1 MSADIDIQKS
11 PKCWHL
17 THYWHFWQSER
28 ISVYIFTLVI
38 TISLLMFVFND
49 HQHLHHASHSS
60 GSIKLR
66 RRNFGSV
73 LLHGGA
79 WGRESVLGDVL
90 LHLTCSRELETR
102 NTSDKKERKEKKHGN
117 EVSFL
122 LDILPPWE
130 QTQFSFVTYTHLLS
144 WPTLSNGSDR
154 HR

>member
-1 MSADIDIQKS
+1 
-11 PKCWHL
+11 
-17 THYWHFWQSER
+17 
-28 ISVYIFTLVI
+28 
-38 TISLLMFVFND
+38 MFVYNAR
-49 HQHLHHASHSS
+49 QLLHHVIRSS
-60 GSIKLR
+60 ENINLQG
-66 RRNFGSV
+66 RNFSSV
-73 LLHGGA
+73 RLHWGVRG
-79 WGRESVLGDVL
+79 GRESVLGEVL